1 MNWSRLGIVGARVAW
16 VGAVLCFMSCGS
28 ASLRSPDA
36 AAGGSSG
43 GGGSKS
49 VGGAA
54 GTSSGGA
61 GGTSTGG
68 AGGTG
73 GTQPTGGTG
82 GNRDGGVSQDGPSLA
97 ANGMTCS
104 AGGTCTSGICVDGVC
119 CNQDCSGQCESC
131 KETGNLGKCLIVS
144 GTPRNGRTACGGTS
158 PCQASCD
165 GNNGAACTFPGN
177 SVQCVAASCAGGN
190 ATSATTCNGAGACTT
205 PTTSPCSSNQ
215 CADGTKCSGGC
226 SSSLPCGTGQYCDT
240 TGACLPLKAAGAQCT
255 SSSQCTSTFCVDNVC
270 CGGACSGQCQG
281 CNEGT
286 PGVCVTVKGAP
297 RGSRQAC
304 TGNDATCGGT
314 CDGTSATQCTYPG
327 PSTVCGQPGCTGST
341 AISPALCDSNGG
353 CTTPTTTSCGAG
365 TYCNA
370 TAGSCANQVATGG
383 TCQTDVQCASGHCCG
398 GICATIVGSDNA
410 NCGACGATCIGSCQS
425 GSCAWADGQP
435 CPNGK
440 CLNKGCEA
448 FWVDMDGD
456 GFGTGS
462 PTNFCGAP
470 TQSGWGNRGGND
482 CCDSNGAVQPGMSDY
497 MANPAT
503 PFPCGTMVSPWD
515 YNCDGVIETGFAGTN
530 GPDQDVSCGPA
541 PACTGTPVNFP
552 SSLCGTNSPSMN
564 CTCSYNGSACT
575 HACTEP
581 FGAPSIG
588 CL

>member
-1 MNWSRLGIVGARVAW
+1 MNLNRLGAAGIKIAS
-16 VGAVLCFMSCGS
+16 VGAVLCFISCGS
-28 ASLRSPDA
+28 ATLRNPDA
-36 AAGGSSG
+36 AAGGSG
-43 GGGSKS
+43 GSGGSKS
-49 VGGAA
+49 AGGAA

-61 GGTSTGG
+61 GGTSMGG
-68 AGGTG
+68 AGAGGRGGAG
-73 GTQPTGGTG
+73 GTQPTGGRG
-82 GNRDGGVSQDGPSLA
+82 GNSDAGVSQDGPNLA
-97 ANGMTCS
+97 ANGTPCS

-370 TAGSCANQVATGG
+370 STGSCANQLANNV
-383 TCQTDVQCASGHCCG
+383 TCQTSAQCASGSCCG
-398 GICATIVGSDNA
+398 VCTNIATDNS
-410 NCGACGATCIGSCQS
+410 NCGACGTVCTAGQQTCTS
-425 GSCAWADGQP
+425 GHCLANDGQKCSSAGQCVSGICNNFYVDADADGY
-435 CPNGK
+435 
-440 CLNKGCEA
+440 
-448 FWVDMDGD
+448 
-456 GFGTGS
+456 GS
-462 PTNFCGAP
+462 STVQGLCTVTAP
-470 TQSGWGNRGGND
+470 SAGYTKTPGD
-482 CCDSNGAVQPGMSDY
+482 CCDLNNLVHPGQTNFY
-497 MANPAT
+497 AT
-503 PFPCGTMVSPWD
+503 PAANCSPSPWWD
-515 YNCDGVIETGFAGTN
+515 FNCDGVVEGNFQQLTGCSSPPTCMSIYAN
-530 GPDQDVSCGPA
+530 YPA
-541 PACTGTPVNFP
+541 
-552 SSLCGTNSPSMN
+552 
-564 CTCSYNGSACT
+564 SAC
-575 HACTEP
+575 
-581 FGAPSIG
+581 GAMQSEGG
-588 CL
+588 CGSTQGADTCGQGGTTAMLECQ